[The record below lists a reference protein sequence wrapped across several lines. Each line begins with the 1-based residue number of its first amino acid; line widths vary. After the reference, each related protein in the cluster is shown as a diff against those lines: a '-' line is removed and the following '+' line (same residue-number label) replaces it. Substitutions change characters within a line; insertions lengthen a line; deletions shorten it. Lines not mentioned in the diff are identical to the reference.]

1 METDGRWHLLLNRQI
16 PVFTFFASNA
26 VVNWQR
32 AHGGRSSYKARR
44 PQPDP
49 TTTGILPLVAS
60 LARGTVLRCLY
71 GVLCYSVYVPIF
83 LYVDSAY
90 RVSPCSLWENRRK
103 QTRLSSHHS
112 LPIQSFA
119 SPSPSFATTRTYV
132 RSIAS
137 DRREIFRNFFSFSR
151 SGDAFAVSRFE
162 NALSLAILSLSFS
175 AILSFSPSRHSGHS
189 WEPTG
194 RSSDFFPNFSSVRIR
209 VSIRVQGTL
218 FINNRRDLDEVKL
231 FDNCFGKRQGFFFF
245 SPLFPFSF
253 SFFLPLSN
261 PKIQLPPWSRGG
273 ESPGC
278 VFYNARRGEARPNR
292 KLTLFHDLRPITLSA

>member
-1 METDGRWHLLLNRQI
+1 MLLNRQI

-112 LPIQSFA
+112 LPIRSFA
-119 SPSPSFATTRTYV
+119 SLSLSLSLFTLFRNNTPYV
-132 RSIAS
+132 RL

-151 SGDAFAVSRFE
+151 SGDDRSELPSPFRASKTRSR
-162 NALSLAILSLSFS
+162 SLFF
-175 AILSFSPSRHSGHS
+175 LSFSPYWPLVGTDRAGFEH
-189 WEPTG
+189 
-194 RSSDFFPNFSSVRIR
+194 FFRNFSSVQRSN
-209 VSIRVQGTL
+209 VSIRVRVHVHVQGIRTRS
-218 FINNRRDLDEVKL
+218 RRGEIIRQ
-231 FDNCFGKRQGFFFF
+231 FGKRWDRDGNF
-245 SPLFPFSF
+245 SSRPFSF
-253 SFFLPLSN
+253 SFLFFSFPPLSN
-261 PKIQLPPWSRGG
+261 PKIHLPP
-273 ESPGC
+273 
-278 VFYNARRGEARPNR
+278 
-292 KLTLFHDLRPITLSA
+292 